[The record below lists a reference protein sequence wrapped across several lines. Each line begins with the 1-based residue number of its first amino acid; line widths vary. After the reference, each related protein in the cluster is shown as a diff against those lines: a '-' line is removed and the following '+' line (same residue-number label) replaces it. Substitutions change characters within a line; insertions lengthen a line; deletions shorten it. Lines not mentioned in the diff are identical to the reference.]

1 VPAKKVTRFVFL
13 KEKILVNVVFSL
25 VSAETF
31 NSLVDATSFVPYDP
45 SQEPLFPPELTLSP
59 LLDQQRLVF
68 RCYKLA
74 ILFFN
79 SIYLNTQ
86 ISFYLVSNSIL
97 DGVELVDTFYVSLRL
112 PIE

>member
-1 VPAKKVTRFVFL
+1 VPAKKVTHCVFL
-13 KEKILVNVVFSL
+13 EGKMLINVVFSL
-25 VSAETF
+25 ISAETF

-74 ILFFN
+74 ILIF
-79 SIYLNTQ
+79 
-86 ISFYLVSNSIL
+86 SN
-97 DGVELVDTFYVSLRL
+97 
-112 PIE
+112 